1 MSFVRSENLHRRER
15 FVGLHH
21 SESDGYFGIVLSVGR
36 ADDRRWVSRSFDQ
49 MLLFGMDTLSGYIT
63 RRVMVTFSQRSNVY
77 VLSGSRRED
86 QLLLLHFE

>member
-1 MSFVRSENLHRRER
+1 MSFVRSENLHRSER

-21 SESDGYFGIVLSVGR
+21 SESDGYFG
-36 ADDRRWVSRSFDQ
+36 
-49 MLLFGMDTLSGYIT
+49 
-63 RRVMVTFSQRSNVY
+63 QRSNVY